1 MTPFVLIAVAMVAI
15 ALAWVLV
22 PLLRRGTPGV
32 TREVSNVAILRDQL
46 RELDADLAAGT
57 MPRDRYEQSKR
68 ELEDR
73 TLEESREIRLTAA
86 PPSQSTAW
94 TASIIAGAIPI
105 AALLLYVAL
114 GNHEAF
120 APIAAQGAKSVA
132 EHEVTPQEVE
142 AMAAKLA
149 ARLEKEPDNVDGWVM
164 LARTYYALNRHA
176 DAARAFDRAIAII
189 PANAD
194 LLADYADSLGAAEGG
209 LGGKSLE
216 LIERALK
223 ADPTHWKA
231 LALAGTAAF
240 NRKDYNSAVAYW
252 ERMKTTVPPG
262 SPIAGSIDASI
273 AEARELGGLKPGPV
287 AATPPPA
294 ITTSKAP
301 ASPTATPQAAASP
314 GATIG
319 GTVSLA
325 PALAAQAAPTDTV
338 FIFAR
343 ASEGP
348 RMPLAILRKQVKD
361 LPVAF
366 TLDDSMAMAPNF
378 ALSKFPLVIVGARI
392 SKSGSASPQSGDLE
406 GLSPAVSIGA
416 TGLAVV
422 IDRTVP

>member
-1 MTPFVLIAVAMVAI
+1 VTPFVLIAVGMVAI

-22 PLLRRGTPGV
+22 PLLRRGTAGI

-46 RELDADLAAGT
+46 RELDADLATGT

-68 ELEDR
+68 ELEAR
-73 TLEESREIRLTAA
+73 AIEESREIRGTAP

-94 TASIIAGAIPI
+94 TAAIIAGAIPI
-105 AALLLYVAL
+105 AALLLYVVL

-120 APIAAQGAKSVA
+120 APIAAERAKGAA

-209 LGGKSLE
+209 LRGKSLE

-240 NRKDYNSAVAYW
+240 NNKDYKGAVTYW
-252 ERMKTTVPPG
+252 ERMKATVPPG

-273 AEARELGGLKPGPV
+273 AEARELGGLKPGL
-287 AATPPPA
+287 AAASPPPA
-294 ITTSKAP
+294 IATPKAP
-301 ASPTATPQAAASP
+301 SIPAPQAAALP

-325 PALAAQAAPTDTV
+325 PALAARAAPTDTV

-361 LPVAF
+361 LPVTF
-366 TLDDSMAMAPNF
+366 TLDDSMAMSPNF
-378 ALSKFPLVIVGARI
+378 ALSKFPSVIVGARI

-406 GLSPAVSIGA
+406 GLSPAVRIGA
-416 TGLAVV
+416 TGLAVI